1 MWSHVCVPVKIL
13 ANELKSIEHNVSVIS
28 RAGYENM
35 DGGSSGDLTDGCES
49 KAEMINV
56 NIFLCFG
63 PTTNICLISVLR
75 KFHPAVTVRD
85 QRFVRSSECHLR
97 SDVLRFF
104 TTV

>member
-1 MWSHVCVPVKIL
+1 MWSHVPVKIL

-56 NIFLCFG
+56 NTFLCFG
-63 PTTNICLISVLR
+63 PTTNICLISV
-75 KFHPAVTVRD
+75 TVRG
-85 QRFVRSSECHLR
+85 QRFVRSSECHFR